1 MIPPICV
8 KYKVEHWIKI
18 SSAFYFAER
27 MVRLV
32 RNTMNFVDLCRGEFG
47 RKVAYTG
54 VDRITPQNVV
64 KVVSDTI
71 GIHNRNRTL
80 IDYLYRY
87 MKGDQPILYRNKIVR
102 PEVNNRVVEN
112 HAFETVKFKA
122 GQICGEPIQYVCKKK
137 NADEKIN
144 EQVDL
149 LNDYLDEAN
158 ADARN
163 IQRAIYQSATGT
175 SYKAILKEEDWTKNG
190 DLPPFRIFIPYPGD
204 CYIVYS
210 HRNGKPMLS
219 VQILKDED
227 EQQYYLCYSK
237 NQFFEI
243 KNGKV
248 TNYGINGFGGIP
260 IVECPNNHDRLSDVE
275 IAITLFDAIN
285 KYQSDRLNG
294 VEQFVQAFMKFKN
307 CEIDENEFLKMV
319 KLGAISV
326 KDTGNGCQS
335 DVELMTA
342 ELNQSESQ
350 VAKDDIYNNMLIVEA
365 MPNRQSNSGGD
376 TGNAVY
382 LRNGWD
388 FAERDAKLVEAFTK
402 EAEKESARIILNI
415 IRGTSNDVNISTR
428 DFDVKITRNPT
439 DNMLVKAQAL
449 DYLFKNK
456 IHPLIA
462 LITCGLFSD
471 PQKVYEMSLPY
482 LGTIY
487 PELADPEAEMQKA
500 QQLLD
505 GKFQNPSKTE
515 PMANSSSNEE

>member
-1 MIPPICV
+1 MGRN
-8 KYKVEHWIKI
+8 KI
-18 SSAFYFAER
+18 
-27 MVRLV
+27 
-32 RNTMNFVDLCRGEFG
+32 NFVDLCQGEFG
-47 RKVAYTG
+47 RKIAYTG
-54 VDRITPQNVV
+54 VDQITPQNVAQV
-64 KVVSDTI
+64 LSDTI

-80 IDYLYRY
+80 MDYLYRY
-87 MKGDQPILYRNKIVR
+87 YKGDQPILYREKLVR
-102 PEVNNRVVEN
+102 PEVNNKVVEN
-112 HAFETVKFKA
+112 HALETVKFKA
-122 GQICGEPIQYVCKKK
+122 GQIYGEPIQYVCKKK
-137 NADEKIN
+137 KASKETN
-144 EQVDL
+144 EQVDR

-163 IQRAIYQSATGT
+163 IQLGIYQSAVGT
-175 SYKAILKEEDWTKNG
+175 AYKAILREDEWTKDG
-190 DLPPFRIFIPYPGD
+190 DLPPFRIFIPSPQD
-204 CYIVYS
+204 VYIVYS
-210 HRNGKPMLS
+210 SVTGKPMLS

-227 EQQYYLCYSK
+227 NQQYYQCYSSRQYFK
-237 NQFFEI
+237 IQ
-243 KNGKV
+243 NGVV
-248 TNYGINGFGGIP
+248 TESVINGFGGIP
-260 IVECPNNHDRLSDVE
+260 IIEYPNNHDRLSDIE
-275 IAITLFDAIN
+275 IAITMYDAIN

-294 VEQFVQAFMKFKN
+294 VEQFVQALMKFKN
-307 CEIDENEFLKMV
+307 CEIDEAEFVKMI
-319 KLGAISV
+319 KLGAVSV
-326 KDTGNGCQS
+326 KDVGNGTQS
-335 DVELMTA
+335 DVDLMTA

-365 MPNRQSNSGGD
+365 MPNRQSNTGGD

-402 EAEKESARIILNI
+402 EAEKASARIILNI
-415 IRGTSNDVNISTR
+415 IRKTSMDVNISTR

-487 PELADPEAEMQKA
+487 PELADPDSELQKA
-500 QQLLD
+500 QDLLKD
-505 GKFQNPSKTE
+505 FNQNAVNLSKDVVTE
-515 PMANSSSNEE
+515 

>member
-1 MIPPICV
+1 MGRN
-8 KYKVEHWIKI
+8 KI
-18 SSAFYFAER
+18 
-27 MVRLV
+27 
-32 RNTMNFVDLCRGEFG
+32 NFVDLCQGEFG
-47 RKVAYTG
+47 RKIAYTG
-54 VDRITPQNVV
+54 VDQITPQNVAQV
-64 KVVSDTI
+64 HSDTI
-71 GIHNRNRTL
+71 GIHNRNRIL

-87 MKGDQPILYRNKIVR
+87 YKGDQPILYREKLVR
-102 PEVNNRVVEN
+102 PEVNNKVVEN
-112 HAFETVKFKA
+112 HALETVKFKA
-122 GQICGEPIQYVCKKK
+122 GQIYGEPIQYVCKKK
-137 NADEKIN
+137 KASKETNA
-144 EQVDL
+144 QVDL

-163 IQRAIYQSATGT
+163 IQLGIYQSAVGT
-175 SYKAILKEEDWTKNG
+175 AYKAILREDEWTENG
-190 DLPPFRIFIPYPGD
+190 DLPPFRIFIPSPQD
-204 CYIVYS
+204 VYIVYS
-210 HRNGKPMLS
+210 SITGKPMLS

-227 EQQYYLCYSK
+227 NQQYYQCYSSRQYFK
-237 NQFFEI
+237 IQ
-243 KNGKV
+243 NGAV
-248 TNYGINGFGGIP
+248 TEYGINGFGGIP
-260 IVECPNNHDRLSDVE
+260 IVEYPNNHDRLSDIE
-275 IAITLFDAIN
+275 IAITMYDAIN

-294 VEQFVQAFMKFKN
+294 VEQFVQALMKFKN
-307 CEIDENEFLKMV
+307 CEIDEAEFVKMV
-319 KLGAISV
+319 KLGAVSV
-326 KDTGNGCQS
+326 KDVGNGTQS
-335 DVELMTA
+335 DVDLMTA

-365 MPNRQSNSGGD
+365 MPNRQSNTGGD

-402 EAEKESARIILNI
+402 EAEKASARIILNI
-415 IRGTSNDVNISTR
+415 IRKTSMDVNISTR

-487 PELADPEAEMQKA
+487 PELADPDSELQKA
-500 QQLLD
+500 KDLLNGFNKD
-505 GKFQNPSKTE
+505 VISE
-515 PMANSSSNEE
+515 

>member
-1 MIPPICV
+1 MGRN
-8 KYKVEHWIKI
+8 KI
-18 SSAFYFAER
+18 
-27 MVRLV
+27 
-32 RNTMNFVDLCRGEFG
+32 NFVDLCQGEFG
-47 RKVAYTG
+47 RKIAYTG
-54 VDRITPQNVV
+54 VDQITPQNVAQV
-64 KVVSDTI
+64 HSDTI
-71 GIHNRNRTL
+71 GIHNRNRIL

-87 MKGDQPILYRNKIVR
+87 YKGDQPILYREKLVR
-102 PEVNNRVVEN
+102 PEVNNKVVEN
-112 HAFETVKFKA
+112 HALETVKFKA
-122 GQICGEPIQYVCKKK
+122 GQIYGEPIQYVCKKK
-137 NADEKIN
+137 KASKETNA
-144 EQVDL
+144 QVDL

-163 IQRAIYQSATGT
+163 IQLGIYQSAVGT
-175 SYKAILKEEDWTKNG
+175 AYKAILREDEWTENG
-190 DLPPFRIFIPYPGD
+190 DLPPFRIFIPSPQD
-204 CYIVYS
+204 VYIVYS
-210 HRNGKPMLS
+210 SITGKPMLS

-227 EQQYYLCYSK
+227 NQQYYQCYSSRQYFK
-237 NQFFEI
+237 IQ
-243 KNGKV
+243 NGAV
-248 TNYGINGFGGIP
+248 TESGINGFGGIP
-260 IVECPNNHDRLSDVE
+260 IVEYPNNHDRLSDIE
-275 IAITLFDAIN
+275 IAITMYDAIN

-294 VEQFVQAFMKFKN
+294 VEQFVQALMKFKN
-307 CEIDENEFLKMV
+307 CEIDEQEFLKMI
-319 KLGAISV
+319 KLGAVSV
-326 KDTGNGCQS
+326 KDVGNGTQS
-335 DVELMTA
+335 DVDMMTA

-365 MPNRQSNSGGD
+365 MPNRQSNTGGD

-402 EAEKESARIILNI
+402 EAEKASARIILNI
-415 IRGTSNDVNISTR
+415 IRKTSMDVNISTR

-487 PELADPEAEMQKA
+487 PELADPDSELQKA
-500 QQLLD
+500 KDLLNGFNKD
-505 GKFQNPSKTE
+505 VISE
-515 PMANSSSNEE
+515 

>member
-1 MIPPICV
+1 M
-8 KYKVEHWIKI
+8 ERNKI
-18 SSAFYFAER
+18 H
-27 MVRLV
+27 
-32 RNTMNFVDLCRGEFG
+32 FVDLCQGEFG
-47 RKVAYTG
+47 RKTAYTG
-54 VDRITPQNVV
+54 VAQITTENVIQV
-64 KVVSDTI
+64 LSDTI

-87 MKGDQPILYRNKIVR
+87 YKGDQPILYREKLVR

-112 HAFETVKFKA
+112 HALEVVKFKA
-122 GQICGEPIQYVCKKK
+122 GQIYGEPIQYVCKKK
-137 NADEKIN
+137 KASAETN

-163 IQRAIYQSATGT
+163 IQLGIYQSAVGT
-175 SYKAILKEEDWTKNG
+175 AYKAILREDEWTEDG

-204 CYIVYS
+204 VYIVYS
-210 HRNGKPMLS
+210 RNTGKAMLS
-219 VQILKDED
+219 VHTLKDE
-227 EQQYYLCYSK
+227 ENQQYYLCFSSK
-237 NQFFEI
+237 QYFEI
-243 KNGKV
+243 RNGKI
-248 TNYGINGFGGIP
+248 TDSGINGMGGIP
-260 IVECPNNHDRLSDVE
+260 IIEYPNNHDRLSDVE
-275 IAITLFDAIN
+275 IAITMYDAIN

-307 CEIDENEFLKMV
+307 CEVDENEFLKMV

-326 KDTGNGCQS
+326 KDTGSGMQS
-335 DVELMTA
+335 DVDLMTA

-350 VAKDDIYNNMLIVEA
+350 VAKDDLYNNMLIVEA
-365 MPNRQSNSGGD
+365 MPNRQSNTGGD

-415 IRGTSNDVNISTR
+415 IRKTSKDVKISTR

-487 PELADPEAEMQKA
+487 PELADPESEMQKA
-500 QQLLD
+500 QDLL
-505 GKFQNPSKTE
+505 KNFNQNTPTVTQT
-515 PMANSSSNEE
+515 AEE

>member
-1 MIPPICV
+1 MGRN
-8 KYKVEHWIKI
+8 KI
-18 SSAFYFAER
+18 
-27 MVRLV
+27 
-32 RNTMNFVDLCRGEFG
+32 NFVDLCQGEFG
-47 RKVAYTG
+47 RKIAYTG
-54 VDRITPQNVV
+54 VDQITPQNVAQV
-64 KVVSDTI
+64 LSDTI

-87 MKGDQPILYRNKIVR
+87 YKGDQPILYREKLVR
-102 PEVNNRVVEN
+102 PEVNNKVVEN
-112 HAFETVKFKA
+112 HALETVKFKA
-122 GQICGEPIQYVCKKK
+122 GQIYGEPIQYVCKKK
-137 NADEKIN
+137 KASEKIN
-144 EQVDL
+144 EQVDR

-163 IQRAIYQSATGT
+163 IQLGIYQSAVGT
-175 SYKAILKEEDWTKNG
+175 AYKAILREDEWTKDG
-190 DLPPFRIFIPYPGD
+190 DLPPFRIFIPSPQD
-204 CYIVYS
+204 VYIVYS
-210 HRNGKPMLS
+210 SVTGKPVLS
-219 VQILKDED
+219 VQILKDENN
-227 EQQYYLCYSK
+227 QQYYQCYSSRQYFK
-237 NQFFEI
+237 IQ
-243 KNGKV
+243 NGAV
-248 TNYGINGFGGIP
+248 TESGINGFGGIP
-260 IVECPNNHDRLSDVE
+260 IIEYPNNHDRLSDIE
-275 IAITLFDAIN
+275 IAITMYDAIN

-294 VEQFVQAFMKFKN
+294 VEQFVQALMKFKN
-307 CEIDENEFLKMV
+307 CEIDEAEFVKMV
-319 KLGAISV
+319 KLGAVSV
-326 KDTGNGCQS
+326 KDVGNGTQS
-335 DVELMTA
+335 DVDLMTA

-365 MPNRQSNSGGD
+365 MPNRQSNTGGD

-402 EAEKESARIILNI
+402 ESEKASARIILNI
-415 IRGTSNDVNISTR
+415 IRKTSMDVNISTR

-487 PELADPEAEMQKA
+487 PELADPDSELQKA
-500 QQLLD
+500 QDLL
-505 GKFQNPSKTE
+505 
-515 PMANSSSNEE
+515 NSFNKDVISE

>member
-1 MIPPICV
+1 VLFSCR
-8 KYKVEHWIKI
+8 KI
-18 SSAFYFAER
+18 GGQA
-27 MVRLV
+27 VG
-32 RNTMNFVDLCRGEFG
+32 RNKINFVDLCQGEFG
-47 RKVAYTG
+47 RETAYTG
-54 VDRITPQNVV
+54 VDQITPQNVAQV
-64 KVVSDTI
+64 LSDTI

-80 IDYLYRY
+80 MDYLYRY
-87 MKGDQPILYRNKIVR
+87 YKGDQPILYREKLVR
-102 PEVNNRVVEN
+102 PEVNNKVVEN
-112 HAFETVKFKA
+112 HALETVKFKA
-122 GQICGEPIQYVCKKK
+122 GQIHGEPIQYVCKKK
-137 NADEKIN
+137 KASEETN
-144 EQVDL
+144 EQVDR

-163 IQRAIYQSATGT
+163 IQLGIYQSAVGT
-175 SYKAILKEEDWTKNG
+175 AYKAILREDEWTKDG
-190 DLPPFRIFIPYPGD
+190 DLPPFRIFIPSPQD
-204 CYIVYS
+204 VYIVYS
-210 HRNGKPMLS
+210 SVTGKPVLS

-227 EQQYYLCYSK
+227 NQQYYQCYSSRQYFK
-237 NQFFEI
+237 IQ
-243 KNGKV
+243 NGAV
-248 TNYGINGFGGIP
+248 TESGINGFGGIP
-260 IVECPNNHDRLSDVE
+260 IIEYPNNHDRLSDIE
-275 IAITLFDAIN
+275 IAITMYDAIN

-294 VEQFVQAFMKFKN
+294 VEQFVQALMKFKN
-307 CEIDENEFLKMV
+307 CEIDEAEFVKMI
-319 KLGAISV
+319 KLGAVSV
-326 KDTGNGCQS
+326 KDVGNGTQS
-335 DVELMTA
+335 DVDLMTA

-365 MPNRQSNSGGD
+365 MPNRQGNTGGD

-402 EAEKESARIILNI
+402 EAEKASARIILNI
-415 IRGTSNDVNISTR
+415 IRKTSMDVNISTR

-487 PELADPEAEMQKA
+487 PELADPDSELQKA
-500 QQLLD
+500 KDLLNGFNKD
-505 GKFQNPSKTE
+505 VISE
-515 PMANSSSNEE
+515 

>member
-1 MIPPICV
+1 MG
-8 KYKVEHWIKI
+8 
-18 SSAFYFAER
+18 R
-27 MVRLV
+27 NRLSF
-32 RNTMNFVDLCRGEFG
+32 TDLCQSEFG

-54 VDRITPQNVV
+54 AEQVTPANVIQILQ
-64 KVVSDTI
+64 DTI

-80 IDYLYRY
+80 MDYLYRY
-87 MKGDQPILYRNKIVR
+87 YKGDQPILYREKLVR
-102 PEVNNRVVEN
+102 PEVNNKIVEN
-112 HAFETVKFKA
+112 HALETVKFKA
-122 GQICGEPIQYVCKKK
+122 GQIYGEPIQYVCKKK
-137 NADEKIN
+137 KASETVNA
-144 EQVDL
+144 QVDL

-163 IQRAIYQSATGT
+163 IQLGIYQSAVGT
-175 SYKAILKEEDWTKNG
+175 AYKAILREDEWTENG
-190 DLPPFRIFIPYPGD
+190 DLPPFRIFIPSPQD
-204 CYIVYS
+204 VYIIYS
-210 HRNGKPMLS
+210 SVTGKPMLS

-227 EQQYYLCYSK
+227 NQQYYQCYSSRQYFK
-237 NQFFEI
+237 IQ
-243 KNGKV
+243 NGAV
-248 TNYGINGFGGIP
+248 TESGINGFGGIP
-260 IVECPNNHDRLSDVE
+260 IIEYPNNHDRLSDIE
-275 IAITLFDAIN
+275 IAITMFDAIN

-294 VEQFVQAFMKFKN
+294 IEQFVQALMKFKN
-307 CEIDENEFLKMV
+307 CEIDEQEFVKMV
-319 KLGAISV
+319 KLGAVSV
-326 KDTGNGCQS
+326 KDVGNGTQS
-335 DVELMTA
+335 DVDLMTA

-365 MPNRQSNSGGD
+365 MPNRQSNTGGD

-402 EAEKESARIILNI
+402 EAEKASARIILNI
-415 IRGTSNDVNISTR
+415 IRKTSNDVKISTR

-487 PELADPEAEMQKA
+487 PELADPDTELQKA
-500 QQLLD
+500 QDLLK
-505 GKFQNPSKTE
+505 GFNQNTVNLSKDVIAE
-515 PMANSSSNEE
+515 

>member
-1 MIPPICV
+1 M
-8 KYKVEHWIKI
+8 
-18 SSAFYFAER
+18 R
-27 MVRLV
+27 RNRLSF
-32 RNTMNFVDLCRGEFG
+32 TDLCQSEFG
-47 RKVAYTG
+47 RKVAFTG
-54 VDRITPQNVV
+54 VDQVTPANVIQILQE
-64 KVVSDTI
+64 TI

-80 IDYLYRY
+80 MDYLYRY
-87 MKGDQPILYRNKIVR
+87 YKGDQPILYREKLVR
-102 PEVNNRVVEN
+102 PEVNNKVVEN
-112 HAFETVKFKA
+112 HALETVKFKT
-122 GQICGEPIQYVCKKK
+122 GQIYGEPIQYVCKKK
-137 NADEKIN
+137 KANEETN

-163 IQRAIYQSATGT
+163 IQLGIYQSAVGT
-175 SYKAILKEEDWTKNG
+175 AYKAILREDEWTEDG
-190 DLPPFRIFIPYPGD
+190 DFPPFRIFIPCPWDVYV
-204 CYIVYS
+204 VYS
-210 HRNGKPMLS
+210 SGNGKPMLS

-227 EQQYYLCYSK
+227 NQQYYLCYSSK
-237 NQFFEI
+237 LYFEI
-243 KNGKV
+243 QNGKI
-248 TNYGINGFGGIP
+248 TETGINGFDGIP
-260 IVECPNNHDRLSDVE
+260 VIEYPNNHDRLSDIE
-275 IAITLFDAIN
+275 IAITMFDAIN

-307 CEIDENEFLKMV
+307 CEVDENEFLRMV
-319 KLGAISV
+319 KLGAVSV
-326 KDTGNGCQS
+326 KDSGTNVQS

-350 VAKDDIYNNMLIVEA
+350 VAKDDLYNQMLVIES
-365 MPNRQSNSGGD
+365 MPNRQSNTGGD

-402 EAEKESARIILNI
+402 EAEKASARIILNI
-415 IRGTSNDVNISTR
+415 IRKTSKDVKISTR

-487 PELADPEAEMQKA
+487 PELADPDTEMQKA
-500 QQLLD
+500 QDLLNNFNQN
-505 GKFQNPSKTE
+505 GKEVVTE
-515 PMANSSSNEE
+515 

>member
-1 MIPPICV
+1 MGRN
-8 KYKVEHWIKI
+8 KI
-18 SSAFYFAER
+18 
-27 MVRLV
+27 
-32 RNTMNFVDLCRGEFG
+32 NFVDLCQGEFG
-47 RKVAYTG
+47 RKIAYTG
-54 VDRITPQNVV
+54 VDQITPQNVAQV
-64 KVVSDTI
+64 LSDTI

-87 MKGDQPILYRNKIVR
+87 YKGDQPILYREKLVR
-102 PEVNNRVVEN
+102 PEVNNKVVEN
-112 HAFETVKFKA
+112 HALETVKFKA
-122 GQICGEPIQYVCKKK
+122 GQIYGEPIQYVCKKK
-137 NADEKIN
+137 KASEKIN
-144 EQVDL
+144 EQVDR

-163 IQRAIYQSATGT
+163 IQLGIYQSAVGT
-175 SYKAILKEEDWTKNG
+175 AYKAILREDEWTENR
-190 DLPPFRIFIPYPGD
+190 DLPPFRIFIPSPQD
-204 CYIVYS
+204 VYIIYS
-210 HRNGKPMLS
+210 SVTGKPMLS

-227 EQQYYLCYSK
+227 NQQYYQCYSSRQYFK
-237 NQFFEI
+237 IQ
-243 KNGKV
+243 NGAV
-248 TNYGINGFGGIP
+248 TESGINGFGGIP
-260 IVECPNNHDRLSDVE
+260 IVEYPNNHDRLSDIE
-275 IAITLFDAIN
+275 IAITMYDAIN

-294 VEQFVQAFMKFKN
+294 VEQFVQALMKFKN
-307 CEIDENEFLKMV
+307 CEIDEQEFLKMI
-319 KLGAISV
+319 KLGAVSV
-326 KDTGNGCQS
+326 KDVGNGTQS
-335 DVELMTA
+335 DVDMMTA

-365 MPNRQSNSGGD
+365 MPNRQSNTGGD

-402 EAEKESARIILNI
+402 EAEKASARIILNI
-415 IRGTSNDVNISTR
+415 IRKTSMDVNISTR

-487 PELADPEAEMQKA
+487 PELADPSAEVQKA
-500 QQLLD
+500 QELL
-505 GKFQNPSKTE
+505 GNFNPISLNKDVVKE
-515 PMANSSSNEE
+515 

>member
-1 MIPPICV
+1 MGRN
-8 KYKVEHWIKI
+8 KI
-18 SSAFYFAER
+18 H
-27 MVRLV
+27 
-32 RNTMNFVDLCRGEFG
+32 FVDLCQGEFG
-47 RKVAYTG
+47 RKTAYTG
-54 VDRITPQNVV
+54 VAQITTENVIQV
-64 KVVSDTI
+64 LSDTI
-71 GIHNRNRTL
+71 GIHNRNRKM

-87 MKGDQPILYRNKIVR
+87 YKGDQPILYREKLVR

-112 HAFETVKFKA
+112 HALEVVKFKA
-122 GQICGEPIQYVCKKK
+122 GQIYGEPIQYVCKKK
-137 NADEKIN
+137 KASAEIN

-163 IQRAIYQSATGT
+163 IQLGIYQSALGT
-175 SYKAILKEEDWTKNG
+175 AYKAILREDEWTEDG

-204 CYIVYS
+204 VYIVYS
-210 HRNGKPMLS
+210 RNTGKAMLS
-219 VQILKDED
+219 VHTLKDE
-227 EQQYYLCYSK
+227 ENQQYYLCFSSK
-237 NQFFEI
+237 QYFEI
-243 KNGKV
+243 RNGKI
-248 TNYGINGFGGIP
+248 TDSGINGMGGIP
-260 IVECPNNHDRLSDVE
+260 IIEYPNNHDRLSDVE
-275 IAITLFDAIN
+275 IAITMYDAIN

-307 CEIDENEFLKMV
+307 CEVDENEFLKMV

-326 KDTGNGCQS
+326 KDTGSGMQS
-335 DVELMTA
+335 DVDLMTA

-350 VAKDDIYNNMLIVEA
+350 VAKDDLYNNMLIVEA
-365 MPNRQSNSGGD
+365 MPNRQSNTGGD

-415 IRGTSNDVNISTR
+415 IRKTSKDVKISTR

-487 PELADPEAEMQKA
+487 PELADPDTEMQRA
-500 QQLLD
+500 QDLLK
-505 GKFQNPSKTE
+505 GFNQNTPTVTQTVKE
-515 PMANSSSNEE
+515 

>member
-1 MIPPICV
+1 V
-8 KYKVEHWIKI
+8 GRNKI
-18 SSAFYFAER
+18 
-27 MVRLV
+27 
-32 RNTMNFVDLCRGEFG
+32 NFVDLCQGEFG
-47 RKVAYTG
+47 RKIAYTG
-54 VDRITPQNVV
+54 VDQITPQNVAQV
-64 KVVSDTI
+64 LSDTI

-87 MKGDQPILYRNKIVR
+87 YKGDQPILYREKLVR
-102 PEVNNRVVEN
+102 PEVNNKVVEN
-112 HAFETVKFKA
+112 HALETVKFKA
-122 GQICGEPIQYVCKKK
+122 GQIYGEPIQYVCKKK
-137 NADEKIN
+137 KASEKIN
-144 EQVDL
+144 EQVDR

-163 IQRAIYQSATGT
+163 IQLGIYQSAVGT
-175 SYKAILKEEDWTKNG
+175 AYKAILREDEWTKDG
-190 DLPPFRIFIPYPGD
+190 DLLPFRIFIPSPQD
-204 CYIVYS
+204 VYIVYS
-210 HRNGKPMLS
+210 SVTGKPVLS

-227 EQQYYLCYSK
+227 NQQYYQCYSSRQYFK
-237 NQFFEI
+237 IQ
-243 KNGKV
+243 NGAV
-248 TNYGINGFGGIP
+248 TESGINGFGGIP
-260 IVECPNNHDRLSDVE
+260 IIEYPNNHDRLSDIE
-275 IAITLFDAIN
+275 IAITMYDAIN

-294 VEQFVQAFMKFKN
+294 VEQFVQALMKFKN
-307 CEIDENEFLKMV
+307 CEIDEAEFVKMV
-319 KLGAISV
+319 KLGAVSV
-326 KDTGNGCQS
+326 KDVGNGTQS
-335 DVELMTA
+335 DVDLMTA

-365 MPNRQSNSGGD
+365 MPNRQSNTGGD

-402 EAEKESARIILNI
+402 ESEKASARIILNI
-415 IRGTSNDVNISTR
+415 IRKTSMDVNISTR

-487 PELADPEAEMQKA
+487 PELADPDSELQKA
-500 QQLLD
+500 QDLLNGFNFNKD
-505 GKFQNPSKTE
+505 VIAE
-515 PMANSSSNEE
+515 

>member
-1 MIPPICV
+1 MGRN
-8 KYKVEHWIKI
+8 KI
-18 SSAFYFAER
+18 
-27 MVRLV
+27 
-32 RNTMNFVDLCRGEFG
+32 NFVDLCHGEFG
-47 RKVAYTG
+47 RKIAYTG
-54 VDRITPQNVV
+54 VDQITPQNVAQV
-64 KVVSDTI
+64 LSDTI

-87 MKGDQPILYRNKIVR
+87 YKGDQPILYREKLVR
-102 PEVNNRVVEN
+102 PEVNNKVVEN
-112 HAFETVKFKA
+112 HALETVKFKA
-122 GQICGEPIQYVCKKK
+122 GQIYGEPIQYVCKKK
-137 NADEKIN
+137 KASEKIN
-144 EQVDL
+144 EQVDR

-163 IQRAIYQSATGT
+163 IQLGIYQSAVGT
-175 SYKAILKEEDWTKNG
+175 AYKAILREDEWTKDG
-190 DLPPFRIFIPYPGD
+190 DLPPFRIFIPSPQD
-204 CYIVYS
+204 VYIVYS
-210 HRNGKPMLS
+210 SVTGKPVLS

-227 EQQYYLCYSK
+227 NQQYYQCYSSRQYFK
-237 NQFFEI
+237 IQ
-243 KNGKV
+243 NGAV
-248 TNYGINGFGGIP
+248 TESGINGFGGIP
-260 IVECPNNHDRLSDVE
+260 IVEYPNNHDRLSDIE
-275 IAITLFDAIN
+275 IAITMYDAIN

-294 VEQFVQAFMKFKN
+294 VEQFVQALMKFKN
-307 CEIDENEFLKMV
+307 CEIDEQEFLKMI
-319 KLGAISV
+319 KLGAVSV
-326 KDTGNGCQS
+326 KDVGNGTQS
-335 DVELMTA
+335 DVDMMTA

-365 MPNRQSNSGGD
+365 MPNRQSNTGGD

-402 EAEKESARIILNI
+402 EAEKASARIILNI
-415 IRGTSNDVNISTR
+415 IRKTSMDVNISTR

-487 PELADPEAEMQKA
+487 PELADPSAEVQKA
-500 QQLLD
+500 QELL
-505 GKFQNPSKTE
+505 GNFNPISLNKDVVKE
-515 PMANSSSNEE
+515 

>member
-1 MIPPICV
+1 MG
-8 KYKVEHWIKI
+8 
-18 SSAFYFAER
+18 
-27 MVRLV
+27 
-32 RNTMNFVDLCRGEFG
+32 RNKSNFVDLCQGEFG
-47 RKVAYTG
+47 RKIAYTG
-54 VDRITPQNVV
+54 VDQITPQNVAQV
-64 KVVSDTI
+64 LYDTI

-80 IDYLYRY
+80 MDYLYRY
-87 MKGDQPILYRNKIVR
+87 YKGDQPILYREKLVR
-102 PEVNNRVVEN
+102 PEVNNKVVEN
-112 HAFETVKFKA
+112 HALETVKFKA
-122 GQICGEPIQYVCKKK
+122 GQIYGEPIQYVCKKK
-137 NADEKIN
+137 KASEETN
-144 EQVDL
+144 EQVDR

-163 IQRAIYQSATGT
+163 IQLGIYQSAVGT
-175 SYKAILKEEDWTKNG
+175 AYKAILREDEWTKDG
-190 DLPPFRIFIPYPGD
+190 DLPPFRIFIPSPQD
-204 CYIVYS
+204 VYIVYS
-210 HRNGKPMLS
+210 SVTGKPMLS

-227 EQQYYLCYSK
+227 NQQYYQCYSSRQYFK
-237 NQFFEI
+237 IQ
-243 KNGKV
+243 NGAV
-248 TNYGINGFGGIP
+248 TESGINGFGGIP
-260 IVECPNNHDRLSDVE
+260 IIEYPNNHDRLSDIE
-275 IAITLFDAIN
+275 IAITMYDAIN

-294 VEQFVQAFMKFKN
+294 VEQFVQALMKFKN
-307 CEIDENEFLKMV
+307 CEIDEAEFVKMV
-319 KLGAISV
+319 KLGAVSV
-326 KDTGNGCQS
+326 KDVGNGTQS
-335 DVELMTA
+335 DVDLMTA

-365 MPNRQSNSGGD
+365 MPNRQSNTGGD

-402 EAEKESARIILNI
+402 EAEKASARIILNI
-415 IRGTSNDVNISTR
+415 IRKTSMDVNISTR

-487 PELADPEAEMQKA
+487 PELVDPDSKLQKA
-500 QQLLD
+500 QDLLNGFTKD
-505 GKFQNPSKTE
+505 VISE
-515 PMANSSSNEE
+515 

>member
-1 MIPPICV
+1 MG
-8 KYKVEHWIKI
+8 
-18 SSAFYFAER
+18 
-27 MVRLV
+27 
-32 RNTMNFVDLCRGEFG
+32 RNKMNFVDLCQGEFG
-47 RKVAYTG
+47 RKTAYTG
-54 VDRITPQNVV
+54 VDQITPQNVAQV
-64 KVVSDTI
+64 LSDTI

-87 MKGDQPILYRNKIVR
+87 YKGDQPILYREKLVR
-102 PEVNNRVVEN
+102 PEVNNKVVEN
-112 HAFETVKFKA
+112 HALETVKFKA
-122 GQICGEPIQYVCKKK
+122 GQIYGEPIQYVCKKK
-137 NADEKIN
+137 KASKETNA
-144 EQVDL
+144 QVDL

-163 IQRAIYQSATGT
+163 IQLGIYQSAVGT
-175 SYKAILKEEDWTKNG
+175 AYKCILKNDDWTEG
-190 DLPPFRIFIPYPGD
+190 SDLPPFQIFIPYPGD
-204 CYIVYS
+204 VYIIYS
-210 HRNGKPMLS
+210 SRTGRPIAS

-227 EQQYYLCYSK
+227 NEQYYLLFSSRQYFIV
-237 NQFFEI
+237 Q
-243 KNGKV
+243 NGQLKEF
-248 TNYGINGFGGIP
+248 GINGFDGIP
-260 IVECPNNHDRLSDVE
+260 INEYPNNPDRLSDIE
-275 IAITLFDAIN
+275 IAITMYDAIN

-294 VEQFVQAFMKFKN
+294 VEQFVQALMKFKN
-307 CEIDENEFLKMV
+307 CEIDEKEFVKMV
-319 KLGAISV
+319 KLGAVSV
-326 KDTGNGCQS
+326 KDVGNGTQS
-335 DVELMTA
+335 DVDLMTA

-365 MPNRQSNSGGD
+365 MPNRQSNTGGD

-402 EAEKESARIILNI
+402 EAEKASARIILNI
-415 IRGTSNDVNISTR
+415 IRKTSMDVNISTR

-487 PELADPEAEMQKA
+487 PELANPDAEMQKA
-500 QQLLD
+500 QELIKDFSQ
-505 GKFQNPSKTE
+505 KSIQNQS
-515 PMANSSSNEE
+515 AVISSTVEE

>member
-1 MIPPICV
+1 MGRN
-8 KYKVEHWIKI
+8 KI
-18 SSAFYFAER
+18 
-27 MVRLV
+27 
-32 RNTMNFVDLCRGEFG
+32 NFVDLCQGEFG
-47 RKVAYTG
+47 RKIAYTG
-54 VDRITPQNVV
+54 VDQITPQNVAQV
-64 KVVSDTI
+64 LSDTI

-80 IDYLYRY
+80 MDYLYRY
-87 MKGDQPILYRNKIVR
+87 YKGDQPILYREKLVR
-102 PEVNNRVVEN
+102 PEVNNKVVEN
-112 HAFETVKFKA
+112 HALETVKFKA
-122 GQICGEPIQYVCKKK
+122 GQIYGEPIQYVCKKK
-137 NADEKIN
+137 KANEKTN
-144 EQVDL
+144 EQVDR

-163 IQRAIYQSATGT
+163 IQLGIYQSAVGT
-175 SYKAILKEEDWTKNG
+175 AYKAILREDEWAKDG
-190 DLPPFRIFIPYPGD
+190 DLPPFRIFIPSPQD
-204 CYIVYS
+204 TYIVYS
-210 HRNGKPMLS
+210 SVTGKPMLS

-227 EQQYYLCYSK
+227 NQQYYQCYSSRQYFK
-237 NQFFEI
+237 IQ
-243 KNGKV
+243 NGAV
-248 TNYGINGFGGIP
+248 TESGINGFGGIP
-260 IVECPNNHDRLSDVE
+260 IIEYPNNHDRLSDIE
-275 IAITLFDAIN
+275 IAITMYDAIN

-294 VEQFVQAFMKFKN
+294 VEQFVQALMKFKN
-307 CEIDENEFLKMV
+307 CEIDEAEFVKMI
-319 KLGAISV
+319 KLGAVSV
-326 KDTGNGCQS
+326 KDVGNGTQS
-335 DVELMTA
+335 DVDLMTA

-365 MPNRQSNSGGD
+365 MPNRQSNTGGD

-402 EAEKESARIILNI
+402 EAEKASARIILNI
-415 IRGTSNDVNISTR
+415 IRKTSMDVNISTR

-487 PELADPEAEMQKA
+487 PELADPDTELQKA
-500 QQLLD
+500 QDLLNGFNKD
-505 GKFQNPSKTE
+505 VISE
-515 PMANSSSNEE
+515 

>member
-1 MIPPICV
+1 M
-8 KYKVEHWIKI
+8 
-18 SSAFYFAER
+18 
-27 MVRLV
+27 
-32 RNTMNFVDLCRGEFG
+32 RNTINFVDLCRGEFG

-64 KVVSDTI
+64 KVVADTI

-87 MKGDQPILYRNKIVR
+87 YKGDQPILYREKIVR
-102 PEVNNRVVEN
+102 PEINNRVCEN
-112 HAFETVKFKA
+112 HALETVRFKA
-122 GQICGEPIQYVCKKK
+122 SQTYGEPIQYVCKKK
-137 NADEKIN
+137 KASKETN

-158 ADARN
+158 AEARN
-163 IQRAIYQSATGT
+163 IELGTYQSAVGT
-175 SYKAILKEEDWTKNG
+175 AYKIIQKEENWTEG
-190 DLPPFRIFIPYPGD
+190 SDIPPFRIFIPYPGD

-210 HRNGKPMLS
+210 LRTGKPMLS
-219 VQILKDED
+219 VQTLKDED
-227 EQQYYLCYSK
+227 NQQYYRCYSD
-237 NQFFEI
+237 QQYYI
-243 KNGKV
+243 ISNGKLKDSGV
-248 TNYGINGFGGIP
+248 NGYFCNP
-260 IVECPNNHDRLSDVE
+260 IVEYPNNHDRLSDIE
-275 IAITLFDAIN
+275 IAITMFDTIN
-285 KYQSDRLNG
+285 NMQSNRMDG
-294 VEQFVQAFMKFKN
+294 IEQFVQAFMKFKN
-307 CEIDENEFLKMV
+307 CEVDESEFLKMV

-335 DVELMTA
+335 DVDLMTA

-350 VAKDDIYNNMLIVEA
+350 VAKDDIYSNMLIVEG
-365 MPNRQSNSGGD
+365 MPDRQQNTGGD
-376 TGNAVY
+376 TGQAVY

-388 FAERDAKLVEAFTK
+388 FAERRAKLDEPFIR
-402 EAEKESARIILNI
+402 EAEKAAARIILKI
-415 IRGTSNDVNISTR
+415 ISMTTKDVKISTR

-515 PMANSSSNEE
+515 PAVNSPSNKE